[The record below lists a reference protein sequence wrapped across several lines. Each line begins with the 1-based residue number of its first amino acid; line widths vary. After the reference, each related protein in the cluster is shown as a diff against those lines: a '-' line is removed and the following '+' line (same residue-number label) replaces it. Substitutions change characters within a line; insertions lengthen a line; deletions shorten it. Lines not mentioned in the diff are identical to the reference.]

1 VLKWFLRLALTLLIS
16 LPGATGD
23 HAAAQSSV
31 SSDPS
36 PASSIGS
43 GSKTEPIS
51 LDFIALDRHGQPV
64 ADLKPEELHLTLN
77 KVEQKIEGLT
87 PAAGEPLTIGLFF
100 DVSGS
105 RHLDTHVE
113 DETRLASELLRTVWH
128 EGDAGFL
135 IAFND
140 EAWAVV
146 QPTHKLEE
154 IDKGLKQILETEP
167 RGSTALY
174 DALCLVKPAQLN
186 AVPGRKAYVVFSDFE
201 DNASRNKAENVLAV
215 AHQAGIFIFP
225 VILGGDFVRSRS
237 NPKQF
242 ERLGRQ
248 AQKVIDAAG
257 GEVLIP
263 ESRKQLAKMI
273 ERLANDLK
281 GFYRLV
287 YTPSEP
293 GVKGKKKNL
302 RLDTTRPQVNL
313 LYPK

>member
-1 VLKWFLRLALTLLIS
+1 MPVPKWFLRFALTLLFS
-16 LPGATGD
+16 LPATASD
-23 HAAAQSSV
+23 RVAAQSPV
-31 SSDPS
+31 SSNPS
-36 PASSIGS
+36 PSTNA
-43 GSKTEPIS
+43 KTEPIS
-51 LDFIALDRHGQPV
+51 LDLIALDRHGQPV
-64 ADLKPEELHLTLN
+64 TDLKPDEVHLTLN
-77 KVEQKIEGLT
+77 KVEQKIERLT

-113 DETRLASELLRTVWH
+113 DETQLASELLRTIWR

-154 IDKGLKQILETEP
+154 INKGLKQILETEP

-174 DALCLVKPAQLN
+174 DALCLVKPEQLN

-201 DNASRNKAENVLAV
+201 DNASKNKADNVLAV

-237 NPKQF
+237 NPRQF

-248 AQKVIDAAG
+248 AQKIVDATG

-263 ESRKQLAKMI
+263 ESQKQLPKMI
-273 ERLANDLK
+273 ERLADDLK

-293 GVKGKKKNL
+293 GVKGKKNL
-302 RLDTTRPQVNL
+302 RLETTRPQVNL